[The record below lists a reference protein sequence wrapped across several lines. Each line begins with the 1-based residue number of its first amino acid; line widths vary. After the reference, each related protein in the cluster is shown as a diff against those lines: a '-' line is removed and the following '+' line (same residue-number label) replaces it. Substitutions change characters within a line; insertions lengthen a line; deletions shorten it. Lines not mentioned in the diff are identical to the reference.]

1 MSTKLSPLSA
11 GILAALAASSATMKV
26 ALQLAFCHLFF
37 NIMGILLFYPV
48 PRMRQVVL
56 GGARCLGR
64 TTAKYRWFAIAYL
77 ICMFLLFP
85 GFFFAASC
93 AGQVGFIIAVSIVGG
108 LMAFICV
115 INCMQSSPKAQK
127 FLPGVLRTWKFLPE
141 WMRSLAPVDRL
152 LKRCVEP
159 LSRCCCQCCVHKCSC
174 LNTDDDDTGGDSYLY
189 SDDDSDTSF
198 ASSAPVSSL
207 PSTVSSR
214 ANLMTHEKM
223 SDANRIYKPKGPKY
237 SPVSQSTGPKP
248 NTLEVSVNIPDNRT
262 RVENVNESVI

>member
-1 MSTKLSPLSA
+1 
-11 GILAALAASSATMKV
+11 MKV

-37 NIMGILLFYPV
+37 NILGILLFYPV

-93 AGQVGFIIAVSIVGG
+93 AGQIGFIIAVSIVGS
-108 LMAFICV
+108 LIAFISV
-115 INCMQSSPKAQK
+115 INCMQSSKKAQM
-127 FLPGVLRTWKFLPE
+127 FLPRVLRTWKFLPE
-141 WMRSLAPVDRL
+141 FMRSLAPLDRL

-159 LSRCCCQCCVHKCSC
+159 LSKCCCQCCVDKFSC
-174 LNTDDDDTGGDSYLY
+174 LNTDDDDDDGDESYLY
-189 SDDDSDTSF
+189 SDDDSVRSF
-198 ASSAPVSSL
+198 ESSAPPSSL

-214 ANLMTHEKM
+214 ANLMTHVTNERNSNK
-223 SDANRIYKPKGPKY
+223 IYKPKGPKY
-237 SPVSQSTGPKP
+237 SPVSQNG
-248 NTLEVSVNIPDNRT
+248 NTQNSFEVNVNIPENRS
-262 RVENVNESVI
+262 RIENVNESVI